1 MNTLLKLKIL
11 QDSTFAE
18 KISRRHVRDTSD
30 CLFLPDSYL
39 KKNCGVNKAV
49 FHQII
54 RILDPVVPKSQR
66 SNGIPFP
73 LKVSDKY
80 ILQLGHEF

>member
-11 QDSTFAE
+11 RDCPSKE
-18 KISRRHVRDTSD
+18 KIGRRHIKDVSD

-39 KKNCGVNKAV
+39 SKNCGVNKAV

-54 RILDPVVPKSQR
+54 RILEPVLPTSQR

-73 LKVSDKY
+73 LKVSYKSLVSN
-80 ILQLGHEF
+80 I